1 MNEPTLDPAV
11 LIPDDEVFIRM
22 NRAERW
28 QHGLLAASF
37 ILLLVTGL
45 PLMSGE
51 VGVIR
56 LLVGRGGSHALR
68 GILHRAGAVVLIA
81 DLVWHALYTLLTER
95 GRWNFREKL
104 PRLKDIKDVF
114 ATIGYNAGVSGSLR
128 RRGLFRRF
136 FERHPYWRFDKRP
149 EFGRYGFVEK
159 FEYWSFLWGSTVMIL
174 TGFFMWGPG
183 LSLRL
188 FPLRVHQ
195 VFVVIHGYEAI
206 LALLAIIIWHMYTV
220 HLKPEVFPMS
230 RVWLDGKITGADL
243 RRFHPLE
250 YRRVL
255 EERERL
261 FRELM
266 ALEPREGTPGPS
278 FSR

>member
-28 QHGLLAASF
+28 QHGLLVASF
-37 ILLLVTGL
+37 ILLAVTGL

-56 LLVGRGGSHALR
+56 LLVGRGGFHALR
-68 GILHRAGAVVLIA
+68 GILHRAGAVVLIT
-81 DLVWHALYTLLTER
+81 DLVWHALYTLLNER
-95 GRWNFREKL
+95 GRRNFREKL

-114 ATIGYNAGVSGSLR
+114 ATIGHNSDLSGFLR

-136 FERHPYWRFDKRP
+136 FERHPYWRFDQKP
-149 EFGRYGFVEK
+149 EFGRNGFVEK

-206 LALLAIIIWHMYTV
+206 LAVLAIIIWHMYTV

-261 FRELM
+261 FRELL

-278 FSR
+278 